1 MLRQK
6 ELKDARGMED
16 DVQWTH
22 CSEDQEAI
30 RDWRKR
36 REEERTEEH

>member
-1 MLRQK
+1 MRTALLRQK

-30 RDWRKR
+30 RDTD
-36 REEERTEEH
+36 ET